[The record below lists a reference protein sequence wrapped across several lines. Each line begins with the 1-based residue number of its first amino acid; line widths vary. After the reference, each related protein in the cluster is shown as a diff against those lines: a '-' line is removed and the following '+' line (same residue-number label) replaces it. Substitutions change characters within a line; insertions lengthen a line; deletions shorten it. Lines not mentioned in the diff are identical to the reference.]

1 MSKIIQADFNGQAMR
16 FTADGWF
23 NATGRLR
30 STASVRSTGSTKTAC
45 GSTSPRWLTCSNV
58 SLAHF

>member
-23 NATGRLR
+23 NATGAAEKYGKRPIDWLNQDGVR
-30 STASVRSTGSTKTAC
+30 EYITAKPWRPK
-45 GSTSPRWLTCSNV
+45 P
-58 SLAHF
+58 